1 MAKPDLICRECIWR
15 DDGPSRIKCRR
26 EVKVAFAC
34 NNEYLNKMIS
44 ARSSGAL
51 SKDGLKCKYFIQ
63 R

>member
-1 MAKPDLICRECIWR
+1 MAKPDLICRECRW
-15 DDGPSRIKCRR
+15 RR

-34 NNEYLNKMIS
+34 NNEYLHKMIS